1 VFMLASIPFI
11 IPWLDHRPVTNTHK
25 ALGGTMLVVLFGG
38 FWLFTNIILFQSGHF
53 KRIRPLTNVECI
65 YFMAQ
70 VITTVG
76 YGDVTPAKPRG
87 QVFVGVY
94 VLGALFI
101 IAMLVSE
108 MTTVIVSKAQ
118 SHMQTLRDHD
128 PSTPRSERD
137 PSLREYI
144 FQPRPSAKP
153 LLISLAIFAVID
165 IAWIM
170 FFTLH
175 PGEGKTLFQAIYM
188 SVITLSTVG
197 FGFFTPVTEVGM
209 IFGAFMMFFGAG
221 ALGAVISNFTALMV
235 QLNQWERVHKE
246 TGKTAVAALLKTQLN
261 GANEVT
267 ELQFMRF
274 LLLQCSAVSE
284 RDLNR
289 ISKLFRSLDPEKGKV
304 ALTTVEDILTNDDTL
319 EK

>member
-1 VFMLASIPFI
+1 
-11 IPWLDHRPVTNTHK
+11 
-25 ALGGTMLVVLFGG
+25 
-38 FWLFTNIILFQSGHF
+38 
-53 KRIRPLTNVECI
+53 LTNVECI

-153 LLISLAIFAVID
+153 LLISLAVFAVID

-197 FGFFTPVTEVGM
+197 FGYFTPVTEVGM